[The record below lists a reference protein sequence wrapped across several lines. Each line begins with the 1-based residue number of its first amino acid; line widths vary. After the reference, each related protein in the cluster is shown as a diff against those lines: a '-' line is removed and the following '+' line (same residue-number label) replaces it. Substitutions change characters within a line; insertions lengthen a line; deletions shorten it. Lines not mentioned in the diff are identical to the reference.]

1 MPTTC
6 VVVGCYNRHCKG
18 SLISF
23 YRFPTD
29 SERRHRWICFVS
41 RQNPDGTPWKP
52 VEGDRLCSEHFISK
66 KKSDL
71 PNNPDYVPSVYP
83 ETIAKKSG
91 ANVSSLARF
100 ERAQRRSA
108 TNEIERL
115 TNEKDEERKR
125 LFVQQAIKAFKND
138 HGAYCKTITEQPC
151 AVVEQIVICQPGRLS
166 SSGVEQQLLCIP
178 AEVGKVITSGVTI

>member
-1 MPTTC
+1 MLWL
-6 VVVGCYNRHCKG
+6 VAIIVIA

-91 ANVSSLARF
+91 ANVSSLARLN
-100 ERAQRRSA
+100 EHSGAQ
-108 TNEIERL
+108 L
-115 TNEKDEERKR
+115 QMK
-125 LFVQQAIKAFKND
+125 
-138 HGAYCKTITEQPC
+138 
-151 AVVEQIVICQPGRLS
+151 LS
-166 SSGVEQQLLCIP
+166 N
-178 AEVGKVITSGVTI
+178 